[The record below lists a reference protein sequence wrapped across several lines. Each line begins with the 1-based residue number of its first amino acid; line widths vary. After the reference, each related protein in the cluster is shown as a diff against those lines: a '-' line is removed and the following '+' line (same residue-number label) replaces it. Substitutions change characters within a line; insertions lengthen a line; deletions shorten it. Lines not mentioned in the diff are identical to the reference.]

1 MRPPEIKEIAGR
13 SAGNKSWSVW
23 TTWSLRRM
31 SLVAGVICC
40 SARLTQH
47 KTKTRNKKTKVM
59 ATKKNVKV
67 RDLKPKKDAKGGGG
81 GAREQHGKHH
91 GPSLAQ
97 GHKGPK
103 HEQ

>member
-1 MRPPEIKEIAGR
+1 
-13 SAGNKSWSVW
+13 
-23 TTWSLRRM
+23 
-31 SLVAGVICC
+31 VAGVICC
-40 SARLTQH
+40 SERLTQH
-47 KTKTRNKKTKVM
+47 KPKTQNRKTKVM

-81 GAREQHGKHH
+81 GVPHEQKKHH

-97 GHKGPK
+97 GHHKPR